1 MIGIFYAPEP
11 TGIGPYMT
19 GLAEMIGT
27 FADVEVFTGVPH
39 YPTWEVQAGY
49 RWRFRFRERRG
60 GVDVRRFLHFVPR
73 RQSAIKRALLE
84 SSFVINTVLS
94 RPLRRPD
101 VVIASTPS
109 LGAAVVAARFAKRYR
124 VPYGLVVQDLVGQGA
139 GQSGIAG
146 GAAVANIVGRVEARA
161 FREAAIVA
169 VVTDSFRQQLAAYG
183 VDESKVR
190 LLPNWSHIAS
200 ATSDRATFRRTM
212 GWDDTTFV
220 VLHTG
225 NMGLK
230 QDLGNVIEAAR
241 ALSARTDIRIVLG
254 GDGSQRPTLTK
265 QAKGLSNLEF
275 LDTVPDDDYANLLH
289 ASDLLLVNERSSVG
303 DMALPSKLTS
313 YFASGRAVL
322 AAVGSDGACARE
334 IDKTQGAARV
344 VEPGNPAALAQAIEE
359 LALDVEATTAM
370 AAAGARYSQD
380 HLSRAAAERRAHTLV
395 EELLAYHRDA
405 PSAGS
410 A

>member
-1 MIGIFYAPEP
+1 
-11 TGIGPYMT
+11 
-19 GLAEMIGT
+19 
-27 FADVEVFTGVPH
+27 
-39 YPTWEVQAGY
+39 
-49 RWRFRFRERRG
+49 
-60 GVDVRRFLHFVPR
+60 
-73 RQSAIKRALLE
+73 
-84 SSFVINTVLS
+84 
-94 RPLRRPD
+94 
-101 VVIASTPS
+101 
-109 LGAAVVAARFAKRYR
+109 
-124 VPYGLVVQDLVGQGA
+124 
-139 GQSGIAG
+139 
-146 GAAVANIVGRVEARA
+146 
-161 FREAAIVA
+161 
-169 VVTDSFRQQLAAYG
+169 
-183 VDESKVR
+183 
-190 LLPNWSHIAS
+190 
-200 ATSDRATFRRTM
+200 M